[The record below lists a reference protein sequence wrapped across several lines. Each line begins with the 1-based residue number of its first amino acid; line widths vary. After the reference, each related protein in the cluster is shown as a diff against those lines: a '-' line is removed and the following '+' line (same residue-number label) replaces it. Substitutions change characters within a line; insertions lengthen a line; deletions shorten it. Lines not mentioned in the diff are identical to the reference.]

1 MRRGWVIVV
10 LAASLGAA
18 RAAAAQDAADDPETP
33 GEPGAATGEAEAP
46 EEDGE
51 EGEDDDAPTFSH
63 KGQFGLHLQGV
74 LGYRAIVTYDEEYC
88 GDLKQD
94 DGGGNSSACYGRS
107 PFVLDVGLAYGVL
120 SRLEILLEMRLGIER
135 DIGSTPN
142 MDGPRAFALAPGVKA
157 YLGRIGEMAFFSTLQ
172 LPIDFTSFDQVDK
185 NDFGIRNVNG
195 LQLDLHRTFGVYVMF
210 GEEVSWRRWL
220 RFELEA
226 GLGAQARFP

>member
-1 MRRGWVIVV
+1 MRRGWVSATLAV
-10 LAASLGAA
+10 LLGSAS
-18 RAAAAQDAADDPETP
+18 AAAADE
-33 GEPGAATGEAEAP
+33 EPKEAVA
-46 EEDGE
+46 ED
-51 EGEDDDAPTFSH
+51 EDDDEDDDQEPDVSH
-63 KGQFGLHLQGV
+63 KNQFGLHLQGV

-94 DGGGNSSACYGRS
+94 DGGGNSAACYGRS
-107 PFVLDVGLAYGVL
+107 PFGLDIGLAYGVL
-120 SRLEILLEMRLGIER
+120 DALEVLLEMRVGLER
-135 DIGSTPN
+135 DIGPAPN
-142 MDGPRAFALAPGVKA
+142 MDGPRMFALAPGVKA

>member
-10 LAASLGAA
+10 LAAWLGGA
-18 RAAAAQDAADDPETP
+18 RAASAQDAADDPEKP
-33 GEPGAATGEAEAP
+33 GEPGAAPEQDADEE
-46 EEDGE
+46 EEDE
-51 EGEDDDAPTFSH
+51 ESAARH
-63 KGQFGLHLQGV
+63 KNQLGLHLQGV

-94 DGGGNSSACYGRS
+94 DGGGNSAACYGRS
-107 PFVLDVGLAYGVL
+107 PFALDIGLAWGVLDT
-120 SRLEILLEMRLGIER
+120 LEVLLEMRVGLER
-135 DIGSTPN
+135 DIGAAPD
-142 MDGPRAFALAPGVKA
+142 MDGPRTFALAPGVKA

>member
-1 MRRGWVIVV
+1 MRRGWVIAV
-10 LAASLGAA
+10 LAVLLGSAG
-18 RAAAAQDAADDPETP
+18 AAAADE
-33 GEPGAATGEAEAP
+33 EPKEEVAE
-46 EEDGE
+46 E
-51 EGEDDDAPTFSH
+51 EDDDEEPDVSH
-63 KGQFGLHLQGV
+63 KNQFGLHLQGV

-94 DGGGNSSACYGRS
+94 DGGGNSAACYGRS
-107 PFVLDVGLAYGVL
+107 PFGLDIGLAWGVLD
-120 SRLEILLEMRLGIER
+120 RLEVLLEMRVGLER
-135 DIGSTPN
+135 DIGAAPG
-142 MDGPRAFALAPGVKA
+142 MDGPRMFALAPGVKA

-210 GEEVSWRRWL
+210 GEEVSMRRWQ

-226 GLGAQARFP
+226 GLGALARFP